1 MKAAPKQEVN
11 VCGGRWDGA
20 VGGLGHT
27 DAPWGHGVGTE
38 PRASTNACWSNPSH
52 RGRESISRPRDYYFY
67 FIRLKIQTWPHRS
80 PGQSLWLPAGRG
92 CEEPPVP
99 VQMRGE
105 LRFDTSAHPLLTRS
119 EAAHLS
125 QPIPPPQHPD
135 PPGAVLC
142 ALAPL
147 HPQSTAF
154 PECGDPKARRPPKRS
169 IHRPSPSRG

>member
-1 MKAAPKQEVN
+1 MGERRRRRGEGGMKAAPKQEVN

-125 QPIPPPQHPD
+125 QPIPPP
-135 PPGAVLC
+135 A
-142 ALAPL
+142 AP
-147 HPQSTAF
+147 
-154 PECGDPKARRPPKRS
+154 RPPWRCAVCPGTAAPPKHSVPRVW
-169 IHRPSPSRG
+169 